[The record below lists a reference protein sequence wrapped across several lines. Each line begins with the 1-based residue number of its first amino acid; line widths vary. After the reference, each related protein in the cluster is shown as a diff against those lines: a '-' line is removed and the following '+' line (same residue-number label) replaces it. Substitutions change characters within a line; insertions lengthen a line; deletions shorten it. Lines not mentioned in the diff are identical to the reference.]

1 MKNNVFNEDN
11 DLGPQDHEAS
21 MARAELYKSAEYAI
35 KIFHMIQPGDNLEG
49 WVSAKITKAA
59 DYLDSVAH
67 YMEYQKKFEEP
78 KADDEMSDMSLDDK
92 PDESLTA
99 EVAENLVDQ
108 WKKFKTQG

>member
-1 MKNNVFNEDN
+1 MKNNVLNEDN

-49 WVSAKITKAA
+49 WVAAKITKAA

-78 KADDEMSDMSLDDK
+78 KMDDKMSLDSE
-92 PDESLTA
+92 PEESLTA
-99 EVAENLVDQ
+99 EVAENLADQ

>member
-35 KIFHMIQPGDNLEG
+35 KIFHMINPGDNLEG
-49 WVSAKITKAA
+49 WVAAKITKAA

-78 KADDEMSDMSLDDK
+78 KMDDEMSLDSE

-99 EVAENLVDQ
+99 EVTEHLTDQ